1 MSKQSKELNNKP
13 SHLLAHEQVGMTWAQ
28 RMIAFRT
35 ILVKEIKR
43 ILRIWPQ
50 TLLPPVITM
59 SLYFVI
65 FGKMIGSRVGEMG
78 GVPYMQ
84 FIVPGL
90 IMMSVITN
98 SYSNVVS
105 SFFSAKFTSSIEE
118 LLMSP
123 VSKHSIL
130 LGYVSGGVFRG
141 MLIAIIVSVV
151 AQFFTRLG
159 IEHFFVMFFT
169 VFCTSILFSLGGFI
183 NAVFARSFDD
193 ISIIP
198 SFVLTPLTYLGG
210 VFYSLDNLSPFW
222 QNVSLLNPIVYM
234 VNSFRYG
241 ILGYSDVNV
250 WGSMFAIFAFC
261 LVFYIIAYRLLVDGS
276 RLRL

>member
-1 MSKQSKELNNKP
+1 MSQEIMDHNKKM
-13 SHLLAHEQVGMTWAQ
+13 SWTKKGV
-28 RMIAFRT
+28 AFRT
-35 ILVKEIKR
+35 ILLKEVRR
-43 ILRIWPQ
+43 IIRIWPQ

-90 IMMSVITN
+90 IMMSIITN

-118 LLMSP
+118 LLVSP
-123 VSKHSIL
+123 VSKHAIL
-130 LGYVSGGVFRG
+130 MGYISGGIFRG
-141 MLIAIIVSVV
+141 LAIGVIVSIV
-151 AQFFTRLG
+151 ALFFTDLG
-159 IEHFFVMFFT
+159 IEHVFVTIFT
-169 VFCTSILFSLGGFI
+169 VLGTSILFSLGGFI

-193 ISIIP
+193 ISIVP

-210 VFYSLDNLSPFW
+210 VFYSLENLSPFW
-222 QNVSLLNPIVYM
+222 QNISLLNPIVYM

-250 WGSMFAIFAFC
+250 WYSMAAIFAFC
-261 LVFYIIAYRLLVDGS
+261 VVFYIISYRLLDNGS
-276 RLRL
+276 RVRL